1 MITAKQYDILMTKL
15 IVIENKQEVIMNT
28 QSEILSTLKSLT
40 NKTVGMSM
48 KEWINSKKTSSPC
61 RTKEKCK
68 WTDGKKY

>member
-40 NKTVGMSM
+40 DKTVVVTDVNERMDKLEKDVMSLQDEGEM
-48 KEWINSKKTSSPC
+48 
-61 RTKEKCK
+61 
-68 WTDGKKY
+68 

>member
-40 NKTVGMSM
+40 DKTVVVTDVNERMD
-48 KEWINSKKTSSPC
+48 KL
-61 RTKEKCK
+61 EKDVK
-68 WTDGKKY
+68 SLQDEGEM

>member
-40 NKTVGMSM
+40 DKTVVVTDVNERMN
-48 KEWINSKKTSSPC
+48 KL
-61 RTKEKCK
+61 EKDVK
-68 WTDGKKY
+68 SLQDEGEM

>member
-40 NKTVGMSM
+40 NKTVVITDVNERMD
-48 KEWINSKKTSSPC
+48 KL
-61 RTKEKCK
+61 EKDVK
-68 WTDGKKY
+68 SLQDEGEM

>member
-40 NKTVGMSM
+40 DKTIVVTDVNERMD
-48 KEWINSKKTSSPC
+48 KL
-61 RTKEKCK
+61 EKDVK
-68 WTDGKKY
+68 SLQDEGEM